1 MYQLLGKLKVY
12 SFKMTEKVLVS
23 GNDTFFLPTLNFC
36 HLILNWNNQ
45 DENFGNFS
53 ISEHT
58 FQQKGGLMTYA
69 SFANAFRKCK

>member
-36 HLILNWNNQ
+36 HLILN
-45 DENFGNFS
+45 
-53 ISEHT
+53 
-58 FQQKGGLMTYA
+58 
-69 SFANAFRKCK
+69 